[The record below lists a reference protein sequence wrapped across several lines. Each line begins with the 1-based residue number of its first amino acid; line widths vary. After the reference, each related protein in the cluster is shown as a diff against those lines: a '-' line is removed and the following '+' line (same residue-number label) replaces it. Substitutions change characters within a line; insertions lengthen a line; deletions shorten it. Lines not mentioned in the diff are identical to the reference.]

1 MLPLSEMMMKMQ
13 ALALRAILICLVW
26 SIARPLLAQDEGV
39 YWQDN
44 YSEAIKE
51 AKRSQKP
58 IFVEFR
64 CEA

>member
-1 MLPLSEMMMKMQ
+1 MLQAGGIIMKMQ
-13 ALALRAILICLVW
+13 VLALRAILICLVW
-26 SIARPLLAQDEGV
+26 STAGPLLAQDDGV

-44 YSEAIKE
+44 YNEAIKE
-51 AKRSQKP
+51 AKRTQKP